1 MALSP
6 TSSSQT
12 ISDLMELQPVILES
26 LNAVNAVDGATIE
39 RRIRINRP
47 DEGRGRCKGSRAW
60 DPRKD
65 FSRCI
70 CGRPPPCKDFFAW
83 FDQIACAH
91 MSGLYVRLHVSAG
104 QDGFRNKS
112 SKQTGGLI
120 ECHCTERSIS
130 CRGSTDHTICLS
142 PCKFWHRP
150 PSAQHGYNYFAP
162 RIWLIFRLRLPRCLV
177 QISRYRFLL
186 KTLASRQCGLS
197 CSQAPQQPTFSTC
210 A

>member
-1 MALSP
+1 
-6 TSSSQT
+6 
-12 ISDLMELQPVILES
+12 S
-26 LNAVNAVDGATIE
+26 LLVHGARAVVRTAPNKTDPNNQWVNQLRE
-39 RRIRINRP
+39 RRGFNRATVAVAKKNARMIWAVLR
-47 DEGRGRCKGSRAW
+47 RGELIEMGLRPLHELAFRL
-60 DPRKD
+60 DPICQLA
-65 FSRCI
+65 FWWALLHSRCI

-162 RIWLIFRLRLPRCLV
+162 RIWLIFRLRLPRCL
-177 QISRYRFLL
+177 
-186 KTLASRQCGLS
+186 
-197 CSQAPQQPTFSTC
+197 
-210 A
+210 